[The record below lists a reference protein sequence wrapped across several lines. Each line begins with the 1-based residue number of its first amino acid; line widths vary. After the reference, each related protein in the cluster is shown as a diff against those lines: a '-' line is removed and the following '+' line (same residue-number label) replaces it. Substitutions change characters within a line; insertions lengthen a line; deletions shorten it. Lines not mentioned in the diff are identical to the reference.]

1 MRGTMNTLERA
12 LITVIDQTGAS
23 GPMTIPGVL
32 AALTQDVITGFPALR
47 AHQRHAWHS
56 FLVLLAAIALH
67 RAGLTQPPETE
78 AEWRALLQ
86 HLTPDYPGD
95 EPWTLVTPLNQ
106 PALLQPPIPSGNLAE
121 LKNRITT
128 PDGLDMLVTAKNHD
142 LKQAVMTEAR
152 AEDWLFALVTLQ
164 TMEGFLG
171 AGNYGISRMN
181 GGFANRAAVSL
192 APPGGPSAQWRR
204 DLRQVL
210 ALRGKLGGVDYT
222 PQGGLALLWLTPWD
236 GTSSL
241 RQDALDEYYI
251 EICRRVRLSSERGR
265 LVAHAGGSKA
275 PRIVPMPG
283 GVTGDPWSPVV
294 VEKDGSIKSLT
305 VNGSG
310 LGYRRMVELMFNVT
324 KAPLQ
329 RDSTDD
335 STEGLHILARA
346 LVRGQGKTE
355 GYHERRV
362 PLSRRRKFG
371 PRESATD
378 KAAEAAH
385 DRVGLAGIIQNQV
398 LRWALLSL
406 FQNGPDKIN
415 PRDKDSQRKAELFL
429 KRFDVAVDKDFFPD
443 LWTEMDEEDADR
455 RYQLRGVWVRKLQVL
470 AERLLEQAENEAA
483 RSSRRRFRAVVR
495 ARDRLSSATR
505 FNDKIGPYLSEGS
518 AA

>member
-1 MRGTMNTLERA
+1 MNTLEKG
-12 LITVIDQTGAS
+12 LITVMGRA
-23 GPMTIPGVL
+23 GRFGLMTLPGVL
-32 AALTQDVITGFPALR
+32 AALAYDEVTGFPALR

-67 RAGLTQPPETE
+67 RADLTKPPETE

-86 HLTPDYPGD
+86 RLTPDYPGD
-95 EPWTLVTPLNQ
+95 EPWTLVTPIDQ

-121 LKNRITT
+121 LKNRIAT

-142 LKQAVMTEAR
+142 LKQAVMIEAA

-192 APPGGPSAQWRR
+192 APPGGPAAQWRR
-204 DLRQVL
+204 DLQQIL
-210 ALRGKLGGVDYT
+210 ALRGKLGGMDYA
-222 PQGGLALLWLTPWD
+222 PRGGLALLWLAPWD
-236 GTSSL
+236 GTGPL

-251 EICRRVRLSSERGR
+251 EICRRVRLCSERGR
-265 LVAHAGGSKA
+265 LVAHAGSSKA
-275 PRIVPMPG
+275 PRVVPTPG

-294 VEKDGSIKSLT
+294 VEKDGTIKSLT

-310 LGYRRMVELMFNVT
+310 LGYRRIVECMFNVT

-329 RDSTDD
+329 RDSADD
-335 STEGLHILARA
+335 ATEGLHILARA

-355 GYHERRV
+355 GYHERRI
-362 PLSRRRKFG
+362 PLSRKRRFG
-371 PRESATD
+371 LREIATD
-378 KAAEAAH
+378 KAAQAAH
-385 DRVGLAGIIQNQV
+385 DRVELAGLVQNQV

-406 FQNGPDKIN
+406 FQNGPDKID

-429 KRFDVAVDKDFFPD
+429 KRFDVAVDRDFFPD
-443 LWTEMDEEDADR
+443 LWIEMDEDDADKR
-455 RYQLRGVWVRKLQVL
+455 DQLRGVWVRKLRAL
-470 AERLLEQAENEAA
+470 AERLLEQAEHEAA
-483 RSSRRRFRAVVR
+483 RSSRRHFRAVVR
-495 ARDRLSSATR
+495 AQDRLSSAAR
-505 FNDKIGPYLSEGS
+505 FNDKISPYLSKGS